1 MGASRQDPISRHQG
15 LCGLEAP
22 CGQPYGRSVT
32 FKSPL
37 DGMQYYLGRG
47 GAGAQGVHLHA
58 EPVAVYLP
66 LQVCLN
72 PFEMLYAW

>member
-1 MGASRQDPISRHQG
+1 
-15 LCGLEAP
+15 
-22 CGQPYGRSVT
+22 
-32 FKSPL
+32 
-37 DGMQYYLGRG
+37 MQYYLGRG